1 MSTDRKPD
9 KREADGSDD
18 LEREVD
24 EAMTSLGW
32 KVPQT
37 EDEVLRA
44 EAELAE
50 NPAPLPDELTDPAE
64 VFDRAPGQTE
74 AGTGPLL
81 FPTDQDI
88 EADLARAARDG
99 GPIPPEIEEV
109 LRRDREA
116 AEREFDDGEEKA

>member
-9 KREADGSDD
+9 NRDPDGSDD

-50 NPAPLPDELTDPAE
+50 NPAPLPDELTDPE
-64 VFDRAPGQTE
+64 QVFDRAPGQVE
-74 AGTGPLL
+74 TGAEPLL